1 MSALHIAGLVKR
13 FGALTATDDLNLSVA
28 ENELHAI
35 IGPNGAGK
43 STLIGQITGEIQP
56 NSGTITM
63 FHTDVT
69 RWSVPQRSLAGLARS
84 FQITQLCQGF
94 TAEDNVAL
102 AIQARQG
109 SSFRFFADARKDR
122 RLRDPARAALARVG
136 LADRAD
142 RLVEELSHGEK
153 RQLEIAIT
161 LAMTP
166 RLILLDEPMAGMSHD
181 ESQKIVALLS
191 SLKGTATIV
200 LIEHDMDAVFAL
212 ADRLSVLVSG
222 RIIATGTA
230 EEIRVNPD
238 VRDAYLGGDA

>member
-13 FGALTATDDLNLSVA
+13 FGALKATDDLNLAVA
-28 ENELHAI
+28 ERELHAI

-43 STLIGQITGEIQP
+43 STLIGQITGEITP
-56 NSGTITM
+56 NAGTITM

-69 RWSVPQRSLAGLARS
+69 GWNVPRRSLSGLARS

-109 SSFRFFADARKDR
+109 SSFRFFADARRDR
-122 RLRDPARAALARVG
+122 RLREPARAALERVG
-136 LADRAD
+136 LADRAG
-142 RLVEELSHGEK
+142 RLVDELSHGEK

-161 LAMTP
+161 LAMEP

-181 ESQKIVALLS
+181 ESQKIVTLLS
-191 SLKGTATIV
+191 ALKGAVTIMLV
-200 LIEHDMDAVFAL
+200 EHDMDAVFAL
-212 ADRLSVLVSG
+212 ADRISVLVAG

-230 EEIRVNPD
+230 DEVRANPD
-238 VRDAYLGGDA
+238 VRDAYLGGDD